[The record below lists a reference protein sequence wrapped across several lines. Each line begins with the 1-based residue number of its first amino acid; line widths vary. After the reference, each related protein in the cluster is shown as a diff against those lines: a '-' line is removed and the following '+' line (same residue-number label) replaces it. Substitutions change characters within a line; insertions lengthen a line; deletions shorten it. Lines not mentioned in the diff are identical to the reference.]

1 MHSTLKTDNEVVN
14 INPLILFSQ
23 LVLLAE
29 REAKTTPKF
38 EYELTNYPFSL
49 FKQGMMRNG
58 NKASLCSFLMKV
70 IPNEIT
76 TQPTEIVQVNDGGA

>member
-1 MHSTLKTDNEVVN
+1 M
-14 INPLILFSQ
+14 ILFSQ
-23 LVLLAE
+23 LILLAE
-29 REAKTTPKF
+29 REEKTTPKF

-58 NKASLCSFLMKV
+58 NKASLCSFQMKV